1 MLRHR
6 CGAVAGQFL
15 FNIERTVLHM
25 TLDELTAKLER
36 IHVLAD
42 LLLTL
47 FVGTPQAQVLSE
59 IILETSFLPED

>member
-1 MLRHR
+1 
-6 CGAVAGQFL
+6 
-15 FNIERTVLHM
+15 M
-25 TLDELTAKLER
+25 TIDELTAKLER